1 MPVYRNAVDID
12 IWPVSK
18 LMDAVSSNPVGSGK
32 VTIPEYQRRLV
43 WNKAKR
49 KDLIDSIKQGFPFG
63 SILLYENIAKGQEI
77 SDGKRYYNLID
88 GLQRTQALMSYVEY
102 QNGYFERA
110 DLNDDFVDEVAAELG
125 KSNDEYKDRIRKTVV
140 DWVKGRKSYD
150 AQDGWRTES
159 LVQALIDNVLR
170 YAKESNLYKE
180 VYFELNNNA
189 RLMRC
194 LGRFLD
200 EISSEVKIV
209 LDAKIPVLVFTGVS
223 KQLPEIFERL
233 NSKGTTLSRY
243 EIFAAQWIDRRRKIA
258 NPEIIDAIWKKYE
271 ALEEEGFTLD
281 VAEDAQDE
289 TAKRNREYTLF
300 DYLFGFGQYLSDK
313 FPRLFKPSK
322 DDRPSSAGFN
332 LATAC
337 VGLHIGEMSDLPS
350 RVANFHLTEF
360 EGCLLESVRFVD
372 GILKPVLDAK
382 RTKAKPHPIYHSEL
396 MIVGMIATAFQVRY
410 SLTDLADNPESKPDR
425 RKLKKQL
432 LMHYLYEVLHDDWRG
447 SGDSKLHDAVKSL
460 RYLLSPPPTE
470 ARWQQVLDDWY
481 FATQIDYVH
490 SESARRHI
498 RESRSEYLLLKYIF
512 SKNLDGANNYHVE
525 HIVPVDNLK
534 ARMQTGEEWHINTV
548 GNLALL
554 QKAGEFRD
562 NFHTFNEML
571 RLQRQDGEITDE
583 QHDDLLADYA
593 ERLLCPPKYL
603 PESSSKQAYEDFLMR
618 RWDLLKREFL
628 KVWRD
633 HIPPDPTP

>member
-1 MPVYRNAVDID
+1 MSVIRNSVDID

-18 LMDAVSSNPVGSGK
+18 LLDAVSSNPSGSGR

-43 WNKAKR
+43 WSKSKR

-88 GLQRTQALMSYVEY
+88 GLQRTQALLSYVEY

-110 DLNDDFVDEVAAELG
+110 DLNDDFVDEVAVELG
-125 KSNDEYKDRIRKTVV
+125 KSNDEYKDRIRKAVV

-159 LVQALIDNVLR
+159 LVQALIDHVLR
-170 YAKESNLYKE
+170 YAKQSSLYKD

-194 LGRFLD
+194 LGKFLD
-200 EISSEVKIV
+200 EVSGEVKIV

-233 NSKGTTLSRY
+233 NSKGTALSRY

-258 NPEIIDAIWKKYE
+258 NPEIIEAIWKKYE

-281 VAEDAQDE
+281 VAEDAQDDS
-289 TAKRNREYTLF
+289 AKRNREYTLF

-337 VGLHIGEMSDLPS
+337 VGLHIGDMADLPS
-350 RVANFHLTEF
+350 RVANFDLTEL

-382 RTKAKPHPIYHSEL
+382 RTKSRPHSIYHSEL
-396 MIVGMIATAFQVRY
+396 MVVAMIATAFQVRY
-410 SLTDLADNPESKPDR
+410 SLHDLSDNPESRPDR
-425 RKLKKQL
+425 QKLEKQL
-432 LMHYLYEVLHDDWRG
+432 LMHYLYDILHDDWRG
-447 SGDSKLHDAVKSL
+447 SGDSKLHEAVRSL
-460 RYLLSPPPTE
+460 RYLTSAPPTE
-470 ARWQQVLDDWY
+470 ARWRQVLDDWY
-481 FATQIDYVH
+481 FSTQIDYVH
-490 SESARRHI
+490 DESAKRHI

-512 SKNLDGANNYHVE
+512 SRKLASANTYHVE
-525 HIVPVDNLK
+525 HILPVDNLK
-534 ARMQTGEEWHINTV
+534 ARMQKGEEWPMNTV
-548 GNLALL
+548 SNLALL
-554 QKAGEFRD
+554 QKAGDFKD
-562 NFHTFNEML
+562 NFHTFDEML
-571 RLQRQDGEITDE
+571 RLKLQSGDISDG
-583 QHDDLLADYA
+583 QHDAMLAEYGSQ
-593 ERLLCPPKYL
+593 LLCPPDYL
-603 PESSSKQAYEDFLMR
+603 PKATSRDAFEDFLMR
-618 RWDLLKREFL
+618 RWELLKREFL
-628 KVWRD
+628 NVWRD
-633 HIPPDPTP
+633 HIPADPAS

>member
-1 MPVYRNAVDID
+1 MSSIRNAVDID

-18 LMDAVSSNPVGSGK
+18 LLDAVSSNPSGIGR

-43 WNKAKR
+43 WSKAKR
-49 KDLIDSIKQGFPFG
+49 KALIDSIKQGFPFG

-77 SDGKRYYNLID
+77 SDGRRYYNLID

-110 DLNDDFVDEVAAELG
+110 DLSDDFVDEVAIELR
-125 KSNDEYKDRIRKTVV
+125 NTTDEYKDRIRKTVV

-170 YAKESNLYKE
+170 YAKESGLYKE
-180 VYFELNNNA
+180 VYFEFNNNE

-200 EISSEVKIV
+200 EVSGEVKIV

-233 NSKGTTLSRY
+233 NSKGTALSRY
-243 EIFAAQWIDRRRKIA
+243 EIFAAQWIDKRREIA
-258 NPEIIDAIWKKYE
+258 NPEIIEAIWKKYE

-281 VAEDAQDE
+281 VAEDAQDDS
-289 TAKRNREYTLF
+289 AKRSREYTLF
-300 DYLFGFGQYLSDK
+300 DYLFGLGQYLSDK

-337 VGLHIGEMSDLPS
+337 VGLPISEMADLPS
-350 RVANFHLTEF
+350 RVANLNLTEL
-360 EGCLLESVRFVD
+360 EGCVIESVRFVD

-382 RTKAKPHPIYHSEL
+382 RTKSRPHSIYHSEL
-396 MIVGMIATAFQVRY
+396 MIVSMIATAFQVRY
-410 SLTDLADNPESKPDR
+410 SLDDLSDNPESKPDR
-425 RKLKKQL
+425 QKLKKHL
-432 LMHYLYEVLHDDWRG
+432 PMHYLYDILHDDWRG
-447 SGDSKLHDAVKSL
+447 SGDSKLHDAVRTL
-460 RYLLSPPPTE
+460 RYLISSPPTE
-470 ARWQQVLDDWY
+470 ARWRQVLDDWY
-481 FATQIDYVH
+481 FSTQIDYVH
-490 SESARRHI
+490 DESSKRHI

-512 SKNLDGANNYHVE
+512 SRRLASADSYHVE

-534 ARMQTGEEWHINTV
+534 ARMQHGEDWPMNTV

-554 QKAGEFRD
+554 QKAGEFKD
-562 NFHTFNEML
+562 NFHTFDEML
-571 RLQRQDGEITDE
+571 RLKHESGEVSDE
-583 QHDDLLADYA
+583 QHNDLLAKY
-593 ERLLCPPKYL
+593 ESRLLCPPEYL
-603 PESSSKQAYEDFLMR
+603 PKATSRGAFEDFLMR
-618 RWDLLKREFL
+618 RWELLKHEFL
-628 KVWRD
+628 SVWSD
-633 HIPPDPTP
+633 YIPADPPG

>member
-1 MPVYRNAVDID
+1 MSTIRNTVDID
-12 IWPVSK
+12 VWPVNK
-18 LMDAVSSNPVGSGK
+18 LLDAVSSTPAGSSR

-43 WNKAKR
+43 WNRSKR
-49 KDLIDSIKQGFPFG
+49 KGLIDSIKQGFPFG

-88 GLQRTQALMSYVEY
+88 GLQRTQALMSYVEF

-110 DLNDDFVDEVAAELG
+110 DLNDAFVDEVAKELG
-125 KSNDEYKDRIRKTVV
+125 KSNDEYKDRIRTTVV

-159 LVQALIDNVLR
+159 LVQALIDKVLR
-170 YAKESNLYKE
+170 YARESSLYKDL
-180 VYFELNNNA
+180 YFELNNNA
-189 RLMRC
+189 ALMRC

-200 EISSEVKIV
+200 EVSSEVKIV
-209 LDAKIPVLVFTGVS
+209 LDAKIPVLIFTGVS

-233 NSKGTTLSRY
+233 NSKGTALSRY

-258 NPEIIDAIWKKYE
+258 NPEIIEAIWRKYD

-289 TAKRNREYTLF
+289 KAKRDREYTLF
-300 DYLFGFGQYLSDK
+300 DYLFGFGQFLPDK

-337 VGLHIGEMSDLPS
+337 LGLHIGEMADLPS
-350 RVANFHLTEF
+350 RVANFDLTEL

-382 RTKAKPHPIYHSEL
+382 RIKSRPHSIYHSEL
-396 MIVGMIATAFQVRY
+396 MIVAMIATAFQVRY
-410 SLTDLADNPESKPDR
+410 SLHDLSDNPESKPDR
-425 RKLKKQL
+425 KKLKKRL
-432 LMHYLYEVLHDDWRG
+432 LMHYLYEILHDDWRG
-447 SGDSKLHDAVKSL
+447 SGDSKLYDAVKSL
-460 RYLLSPPPTE
+460 RYLMIPPPTE
-470 ARWQQVLDDWY
+470 ARWQQVFDDWY

-490 SESARRHI
+490 NESSKRHI
-498 RESRSEYLLLKYIF
+498 RESRSEYLLLKYVF
-512 SKNLDGANNYHVE
+512 RNRLDSANTYHVE
-525 HIVPVDNLK
+525 HIVPVDNIK
-534 ARMQTGEEWHINTV
+534 ARMQQGEEWPMNTV

-554 QKAGEFRD
+554 KIAGEFKD
-562 NFHTFNEML
+562 NFHTFDEML
-571 RLQRQDGEITDE
+571 RLKRQSGEITTE
-583 QHDDLLADYA
+583 QHEALLAEYA
-593 ERLLCPPKYL
+593 ERLLCPPEYL
-603 PESSSKQAYEDFLMR
+603 PKATSKKEFENFLMR
-618 RWDLLKREFL
+618 RWELLKSEFL
-628 KVWRD
+628 DVWRD
-633 HIPPDPTP
+633 HIPADPPA

>member
-1 MPVYRNAVDID
+1 MSVYRNAVDID

-18 LMDAVSSNPVGSGK
+18 LLDAVSTNPTGSGR

-43 WNKAKR
+43 WSKSKR
-49 KDLIDSIKQGFPFG
+49 KELIDSIKQGFPFG
-63 SILLYENIAKGQEI
+63 SILLYENIAKGHEI

-88 GLQRTQALMSYVEY
+88 GLQRTQALMSYVQY
-102 QNGYFERA
+102 QNGFFERA
-110 DLNDDFVDEVAAELG
+110 DLNDNFVDEVAAELG
-125 KSNDEYKDRIRKTVV
+125 KPNDEYKDRIRKAVV
-140 DWVKGRKSYD
+140 NWVKGRKSYD

-170 YAKESNLYKE
+170 YAKDSSLYKD
-180 VYFELNNNA
+180 VYFELSTNEK
-189 RLMRC
+189 LIRC

-200 EISSEVKIV
+200 EVSSEVKIV

-233 NSKGTTLSRY
+233 NSKGTALSRY

-258 NPEIIDAIWKKYE
+258 NPEIIEAIWKKYE

-289 TAKRNREYTLF
+289 SAKRNREYTLF

-337 VGLHIGEMSDLPS
+337 VGLHISDMSDLPS
-350 RVANFHLTEF
+350 RVANFDLTEF

-372 GILKPVLDAK
+372 LVLKPVLDGK
-382 RTKAKPHPIYHSEL
+382 RTKARPHPIYHSEL
-396 MIVGMIATAFQVRY
+396 MIVAMIATAFQVRY
-410 SLTDLADNPESKPDR
+410 SVHDLSDNPESKPDR
-425 RKLKKQL
+425 NKLKKQL
-432 LMHYLYEVLHDDWRG
+432 IMHYLYEVLHDDWRG
-447 SGDSKLHDAVKSL
+447 SGDSKLHDAVKTL
-460 RYLLSPPPTE
+460 RYLMSPPPTE
-470 ARWQQVLDDWY
+470 GRWKQVLDDWY

-490 SESARRHI
+490 DENAKRHI

-512 SKNLDGANNYHVE
+512 RERMHRADTYHVE

-534 ARMQTGEEWHINTV
+534 ARMLKGEEWPINTI

-554 QKAGEFRD
+554 IRAGEFKD
-562 NFHTFNEML
+562 NFHTFDEML
-571 RLQRQDGEITDE
+571 RLKQQDDEITDE
-583 QHDDLLADYA
+583 QHDELLS
-593 ERLLCPPKYL
+593 EFGEQLLCSPELL
-603 PESSSKQAYEDFLMR
+603 PESTGRKAFEDFLMR

-628 KVWRD
+628 TVWSD
-633 HIPPDPTP
+633 HIQPDPPA